1 MPAGRRPSTRGGT
14 REGFPAVLPYMG
26 SMRSVRAIAHLGLC
40 VLLTM
45 AVVQPLTLPSAQAA
59 APIRMGYIGISSDA
73 GIFIALDKGFFKEQG
88 VELALERFGLGADQ
102 MALLGSGRLEIASGA
117 LGPRLFNA
125 VARGLPIS
133 AVADKGSFRKGFG
146 FKVLVVRKALVDSGQ
161 VLPDFQMSLIYY
173 NAQWAR
179 EHGDEA
185 RRWMTA
191 YVQGVRYYNRAFTDA
206 KARDEV
212 ITILAARPPVKDRV
226 VYDKMIWPGLNP
238 NGTIAPR
245 TMLDFERWLLNTR
258 QITEF
263 ITPSRFVDESFTEH
277 AAKVLG
283 PTAP

>member
-1 MPAGRRPSTRGGT
+1 
-14 REGFPAVLPYMG
+14 MG
-26 SMRSVRAIAHLGLC
+26 SMRPARASARLALC
-40 VLLTM
+40 VLL
-45 AVVQPLTLPSAQAA
+45 AAALVQPLILPSAQAA

-73 GIFIALDKGFFKEQG
+73 GIFIALDKGYFKEQG
-88 VELALERFGLGADQ
+88 IELALERFGLGADQ

-117 LGPRLFNA
+117 LSPTLFNA
-125 VARGLPIS
+125 
-133 AVADKGSFRKGFG
+133 
-146 FKVLVVRKALVDSGQ
+146 
-161 VLPDFQMSLIYY
+161 DFQTSLIYY

-191 YVQGVRYYNRAFTDA
+191 YVKAWRYYNRAFTDP
-206 KARDEV
+206 KVRDEV
-212 ITILAARPPVKDRV
+212 ITILAAHTPVKDRA

-263 ITPSRFVDESFTEH
+263 VTPSRFVDESFAQY

-283 PTAP
+283 PTTP